1 MLALDHAIPYK
12 ALDIAVQSSRRWTGF
27 RKKMEL
33 ANGFVC
39 FRLIVKSQFSGEFG
53 FTTLGAE
60 GCPSG

>member
-12 ALDIAVQSSRRWTGF
+12 AHDIAAQSFRRWTGF
-27 RKKMEL
+27 RKKMESAEEL
-33 ANGFVC
+33 LC
-39 FRLIVKSQFSGEFG
+39 LRLIVKSQISAESG